1 MEDYS
6 ENNKLTV
13 GLITSEYPHPKVKHA
28 AGIAT
33 SIKNL
38 AVTLVKKGVSVIV
51 FVYHQD
57 VDEVVI
63 AEGVEIHLIKS
74 ETYTFFGWYL
84 YRKHLNKYINA
95 VVKAKSIDILEVPD
109 WTGIT
114 AFMKFKVPLVMRFHG
129 SDAYFCKLDNRKQK
143 FKNYW
148 FEKSALKS
156 ATAFIAPT
164 SYAGEETS
172 KIFGLDVNKV
182 KTIHYGLELKNFVNE
197 SPDSFNKNTILYIGT
212 IIRKKG
218 VLELAQIFNKVV
230 ETNPNAELV
239 LIGSDAPDLK
249 TGSSSTYKL
258 VEDIFSEQAKNQAN
272 YLGKVPYTKVQEHIR
287 NAHVCTFP
295 SFAETL
301 GMVTIES
308 MALQKPV
315 VNTSIG
321 WAQELIDDGV
331 NGYLVH
337 PSDINLYAEKIS
349 KLLNDKEFD
358 KELCLKIGREARLK
372 IESTFDI
379 NKIADINIEYYKSI
393 IG

>member
-1 MEDYS
+1 MHLGY
-6 ENNKLTV
+6 
-13 GLITSEYPHPKVKHA
+13 ITSEYPHPEVNRS

-38 AVTLVKKGVSVIV
+38 VTELVKKDIKVFV
-51 FVYHQD
+51 FVYNQD
-57 VDEVVI
+57 QDKIVND
-63 AEGVEIHLIKS
+63 EGVEVHLIKTK
-74 ETYTFFGWYL
+74 TYPILGWYL
-84 YRKHLNKYINA
+84 HRKHIHNYINRI
-95 VVKAKSIDILEVPD
+95 VKKENIDILEAPD

-114 AFMKFKVPLVMRFHG
+114 AFSNYRIPLVIRLHG
-129 SDAYFCKLDNRKQK
+129 SDAYFCKLEGRKQK
-143 FKNYW
+143 FKNRF
-148 FEKSALKS
+148 FEKSALNK
-156 ATAFIAPT
+156 ATAFIT
-164 SYAGEETS
+164 STTYAGQETQ
-172 KIFGLDVNKV
+172 KIFGLDPKKI
-182 KTIHYGLELKNFVNE
+182 KTILFGLPMESFVNQHPE
-197 SPDSFNKNTILYIGT
+197 VYDEKTILYIGT

-230 ETNPNAELV
+230 KSNPEVKLT
-239 LIGSDAPDLK
+239 LIGSDSSDIK
-249 TGSSSTYKL
+249 TGNVSTYKMFEGL
-258 VEDIFSEQAKNQAN
+258 LSEKANQN
-272 YLGKVPYTKVQEHIR
+272 VSYLGKVPYSQVIEHIKIA
-287 NAHVCTFP
+287 NVCVFP
-295 SFAETL
+295 SFAETF

-321 WAQELIDDGV
+321 WAQEIIDDGV

-349 KLLNDKEFD
+349 KLLNDKE
-358 KELCLKIGREARLK
+358 LCLKIGQEARLK